1 MRHAHILTLAAGAA
15 MLAAA
20 GTAPAGEPEL
30 IWETVGFQA
39 PESALHDAAG
49 GVVYVA
55 NVNGAPGDK
64 DGNGFIS
71 KVGADGAVQ
80 KLDWVVGLHAPK
92 GMAIRDGRLY
102 VADIDALVV
111 IDLATGGIVARHEDP
126 TAKFM
131 NDVAAGPDGAIF
143 VSDSFTNRIYRF
155 MDGALEVW
163 LEDPALD
170 SPNGLF
176 VEAGRVIVGSLG
188 VFGEQPRPGKLLA
201 VSMADRKVSVLMDAV
216 GHLDAVESDGAGGF
230 YLTDWPGGKILRYS
244 AAGGL
249 STVLTLTPGTADM
262 DVVLPGGIIYLP
274 KMIDGRL
281 AAYRLSG
288 AAQ

>member
-1 MRHAHILTLAAGAA
+1 MKYARILTLVAGAA

-20 GTAPAGEPEL
+20 GPAPAGEPQAL
-30 IWETVGFQA
+30 WETSGFLA
-39 PESALHDAAG
+39 PESALYDPAG
-49 GVVYVA
+49 DVVYVA
-55 NVNGAPGDK
+55 NVNGPPGDK

-71 KVGADGAVQ
+71 RVGTDGAVQ
-80 KLDWVVGLHAPK
+80 KLDWVPGLHAPK
-92 GMAIRDGRLY
+92 GMAIRGGRLY
-102 VADIDALVV
+102 VADIDALVE
-111 IDLATGGIVARHEDP
+111 IDLATGAIVARHEDP

-155 MDGALEVW
+155 SDDKLEVW

-176 VEAGRVIVGSLG
+176 IEPDRVIVGSLG

-201 VSMADRKVSVLMDAV
+201 VSMADGKVSVLMDAV

-262 DVVLPGGIIYLP
+262 DVVLPTRTIYLP
-274 KMIDGRL
+274 RMIDGKL
-281 AAYRLSG
+281 AAFALPAR
-288 AAQ
+288 